1 VAYLSPD
8 ELLTLWQSAHGI
20 LKDQWK
26 KQFLSK
32 PQVGLILQFTSEF
45 VIPAVREN
53 EKLVDIL
60 AALEAREAR
69 AIRQISKTAKLN
81 EATEN
86 EWRKSK
92 KHLPP
97 KRPVRTSQQAAGA
110 KGKVPRFDEAHP
122 SEYGSATIRRPGRS
136 EAMLPG
142 REQCP
147 SCGMIVTGNNMKC
160 RCG

>member
-1 VAYLSPD
+1 MAYLSPD
-8 ELLTLWQSAHGI
+8 ELLTLWQSVHGK
-20 LKDQWK
+20 LKDDWK

-32 PQVGLILQFTSEF
+32 PQISLILQFTSEF
-45 VIPAVREN
+45 VISAVREN

-60 AALEAREAR
+60 AALEDREEK
-69 AIRQISKTAKLN
+69 AIRQLTQRAESSSSKG
-81 EATEN
+81 N
-86 EWRKSK
+86 EWRKAK

-97 KRPVRTSQQAAGA
+97 KRPVRTSQQAAGS

-122 SEYGSATIRRPGRS
+122 SEYGSSTIRRPGKP